1 MFLKQPVVLCKQI
14 TVIQSVLEISIRN
27 LDTVTKPEDFGHQ
40 ILTQVGSPHSTHAGM
55 VTTKTEAKKK
65 KQLIKFYICCDLI
78 FNRKFP
84 KVKME
89 EGYELDL
96 TYITERIIAVS
107 FPRGCSEE
115 IYAHNLKDVTR
126 MLKSKHADNYLV
138 SEWVW
143 VLLVVTL
150 SSKSKCR
157 STDVWA
163 QVTDYS
169 CKMIDL
175 SCFIFVCFFFFIF
188 CRLST
193 YQRKDMTLPEWTL
206 R

>member
-1 MFLKQPVVLCKQI
+1 MSVGGTSLIGQCPFSGIYLTWFDQSVCVFIFARFAGLNQSQRQKLIRIDFRAVFLKQPVVLCKQI

-27 LDTVTKPEDFGHQ
+27 LDTVTKPEDFGRQ

-138 SEWVW
+138 SEWV
-143 VLLVVTL
+143 
-150 SSKSKCR
+150 
-157 STDVWA
+157 
-163 QVTDYS
+163 
-169 CKMIDL
+169 
-175 SCFIFVCFFFFIF
+175 
-188 CRLST
+188 
-193 YQRKDMTLPEWTL
+193 
-206 R
+206 